1 MQQGQKNKRAEKA
14 QDQPHS
20 VTDAQL
26 QESAAQG
33 IGAEVLGANQ
43 EPGQNDGRIIFP
55 AGNEGMTWAGMA
67 DLLEAAAN
75 TMRTIGTNKGSETE
89 KMVEAW
95 GDVVR
100 AYTKIRKV
108 FEL

>member
-1 MQQGQKNKRAEKA
+1 
-14 QDQPHS
+14 
-20 VTDAQL
+20 
-26 QESAAQG
+26 
-33 IGAEVLGANQ
+33 
-43 EPGQNDGRIIFP
+43 
-55 AGNEGMTWAGMA
+55 MTWAGMA